1 MKEIIETALRAG
13 CNVDGPKLMDDFAL
27 KATHFKQGG
36 AFEDVLRSLRQ
47 FSYVTL
53 QDTEDGLH
61 TIWMQQHWMV
71 ISEILQH
78 AASLQ
83 EFDLTLSNLSAE
95 VHLGSALADLCT
107 TVFTTAEVPCLRTL
121 CLCWKTFSVLGEGDV
136 WAELVKL
143 LSSMPCLANVCLR
156 NLFKRPRGAT
166 PAQVLNEL
174 KNVRFMVTGEKE
186 RQQLTEMERRETV
199 DVHPFLERA
208 IECGLQYESWR

>member
-121 CLCWKTFSVLGEGDV
+121 CLCEMTVSKDAL
-136 WAELVKL
+136 AHILVSCAGSL
-143 LSSMPCLANVCLR
+143 MTCRLE
-156 NLFKRPRGAT
+156 NLFCTRRRRRLG
-166 PAQVLNEL
+166 
-174 KNVRFMVTGEKE
+174 RIGEVAE
-186 RQQLTEMERRETV
+186 FDALPGECLSEEPIQAAERRDARTG
-199 DVHPFLERA
+199 FK
-208 IECGLQYESWR
+208 